1 MKALR
6 WIIYSLLLVTVVGLL
21 CYQGFVTKELE
32 SANLVKGLLLLAGI
46 LFAMLRPAKRRISN
60 KKALYQKA
68 FGEFLQ
74 NAFSDDKKLEKQLYN
89 AVHDYNMNKPAA
101 GVAKLSKLR
110 KECRNTAEM
119 YAVTVFM
126 GLCYDDMRLYGDA
139 AEQYEAA
146 LQIRQNSTIYS
157 NLGLCHQRNGN
168 HEGAQRA
175 YEDAIRVNP
184 HNACAYNNLSS
195 LYFRDGEYFDAL
207 EYAEIAIREDAKMV
221 QALST
226 AAICC
231 ALLGETE
238 DYERYYRQAV
248 ANGYDGQK
256 IKNAIRN
263 LDTHY

>member
-6 WIIYSLLLVTVVGLL
+6 WIIYSVLLAAVIALL

-32 SANLVKGLLLLAGI
+32 GGNLTKGLLLLAGI
-46 LFAMLRPAKRRISN
+46 LLSMFRPARRRVSN

-89 AVHDYNMNKPAA
+89 AVHDYNMSKPAA
-101 GVAKLSKLR
+101 AVAKLDKLR
-110 KECRNTAEM
+110 KECRNTTEM

-126 GLCYDDMRLYGDA
+126 GLSYDDMCLYKDA
-139 AEQYEAA
+139 AAQYEAA
-146 LQIRQNSTIYS
+146 LQIRQNSTLYS
-157 NLGLCHQRNGN
+157 NLGLCRQRYGDL
-168 HEGAQRA
+168 EGAQKA
-175 YEDAIRVNP
+175 YEEAIRVDP

-195 LYFRDGEYFDAL
+195 LYFRDAAYHDAL
-207 EYAEIAIREDAKMV
+207 EYAELAIKEDAKMV